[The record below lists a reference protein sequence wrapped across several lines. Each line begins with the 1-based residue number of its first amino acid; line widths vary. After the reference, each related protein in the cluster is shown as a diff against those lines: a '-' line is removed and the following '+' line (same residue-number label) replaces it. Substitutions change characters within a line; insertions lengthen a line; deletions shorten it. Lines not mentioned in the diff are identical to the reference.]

1 MYFPKFFH
9 PDPTVKRRS
18 GILKPVFNES
28 NILGSSLTIPYFHV
42 LSDDSDLTLTPSIF
56 DTGSNMMQTEFR
68 KVGKNSN
75 VLINFG
81 YVKDYKSAVQNKKK
95 NTSYFF
101 SKVNHDLNLI
111 NYNTSELKLNIEK
124 INNDNFLKIFDANL
138 IENTT

>member
-1 MYFPKFFH
+1 M
-9 PDPTVKRRS
+9 
-18 GILKPVFNES
+18 
-28 NILGSSLTIPYFHV
+28 

-95 NTSYFF
+95 Y
-101 SKVNHDLNLI
+101 
-111 NYNTSELKLNIEK
+111 KL
-124 INNDNFLKIFDANL
+124 FLFKS
-138 IENTT
+138 

>member
-68 KVGKNSN
+68 KV
-75 VLINFG
+75 
-81 YVKDYKSAVQNKKK
+81 
-95 NTSYFF
+95 
-101 SKVNHDLNLI
+101 
-111 NYNTSELKLNIEK
+111 
-124 INNDNFLKIFDANL
+124 
-138 IENTT
+138 

>member
-1 MYFPKFFH
+1 M
-9 PDPTVKRRS
+9 
-18 GILKPVFNES
+18 
-28 NILGSSLTIPYFHV
+28 

-95 NTSYFF
+95 NKSYFF

-124 INNDNFLKIFDANL
+124 VNNDNFLKIFDANL
-138 IENTT
+138 IENTTSLKPSDNSTMTSGLELQLNQIDMT